1 MDLKKA
7 ERLILN
13 HNQKIEDERLKME
26 NEKRETEKKLKKE
39 IRNLL
44 PRITQIIEIGNLCLK
59 NNIEIGQT
67 PSQKR
72 YSYENNIFETDG
84 IHHQLGFYRRRY
96 PSWKYPNDSYD
107 CIGYMMG
114 GACGDK
120 DFITNG
126 DFIFNIE
133 HKKPSIIKNDLSI
146 RHMKKFL
153 NEFETFESEFYKF
166 IENL

>member
-1 MDLKKA
+1 MNMDLKKA
-7 ERLILN
+7 EKLILN

-72 YSYENNIFETDG
+72 YSYE
-84 IHHQLGFYRRRY
+84 R
-96 PSWKYPNDSYD
+96 
-107 CIGYMMG
+107 
-114 GACGDK
+114 
-120 DFITNG
+120 
-126 DFIFNIE
+126 
-133 HKKPSIIKNDLSI
+133 
-146 RHMKKFL
+146 
-153 NEFETFESEFYKF
+153 
-166 IENL
+166 